1 LTRFLTRFPLLPQ
14 LAADSK
20 TCSRIIASCAK
31 SANASAAS
39 ISVMFAAAVFSSP
52 EEEEDDEQQLDDI
65 GSNSIDKP
73 KKIQNP
79 KDFPN
84 KEKKKRNQK
93 IKKKKVIEREREK
106 L

>member
-93 IKKKKVIEREREK
+93 RKKKR